1 MLNFQTK
8 TMENLIT
15 VAELCGLALIDL
27 KKSYFSTNEATEAGK
42 KLSKFIADIKNIVD
56 GITKSVKA
64 FLQLSNPKAA
74 ATQENENLPYP
85 KEMADALAGMTPADH
100 KFLKSIQPELVKMME
115 EI

>member
-1 MLNFQTK
+1 MLNFETK

-27 KKSYFSTNEATEAGK
+27 KKSYFSNNETTEAGK

-64 FLQLSNPKAA
+64 FLQFNKPNTTT
-74 ATQENENLPYP
+74 TQENENLPYP
-85 KEMADALAGMTPADH
+85 KEMADMLAGMTPNDH
-100 KFLKSIQPELVKMME
+100 KFLKSIKPEVMRMME